1 MLLRNSKIIVIK
13 IGSSLLVDN
22 NRRIRKKWLLSF
34 AKDIKKLKL
43 KNKKIVI
50 VSSGAIALG
59 CKKMNY
65 KNTNIKLDKS
75 QAIASVGQIE
85 LMNLFSQTFSKF
97 KLNISQILLT
107 LEDTEERRRS
117 INAKRT
123 FENLFH
129 LNYIP
134 IVNEND
140 TIATSEIKYGDNDR
154 LASRVAQITN
164 ADTLILLSDVDGLFT
179 KNPKIYNDAKLIKEV
194 KNFNKDLENINIKGM
209 TKFGKGG
216 MNTKIEAA
224 KICNLAGCNMIISN
238 GLYLNPINKIE
249 KDNNCTLFVSKV
261 SKLHARKKW
270 IISSVFP
277 KGELIIDDGARK
289 ALING
294 KSLLAAGIK
303 KVSGKFNKGDH
314 IKILDTKRKEFARG
328 LSSFSSEEIIKIM
341 GCQSNEIE
349 KILGYVSKSE
359 VIHKDDMVRI

>member
-1 MLLRNSKIIVIK
+1 MLLKNSKIIVVK
-13 IGSSLLVDN
+13 IGSSLLVDS
-22 NRRIRKKWLLSF
+22 NRKIRKKWLSSF
-34 AKDIKKLKL
+34 AKDIQKLRL
-43 KNKKIVI
+43 KNKKIII

-65 KNTNIKLDKS
+65 KNTNLKLDKS

-85 LMNLFSQTFSKF
+85 LMNLFSQTFSKY

-107 LEDTEERRRS
+107 LDDTEERRRS

-123 FENLFH
+123 IENLFK

-134 IVNEND
+134 VVNEND

-154 LASRVAQITN
+154 LASRVAQISN

-179 KNPKIYNDAKLIKEV
+179 KNPKLYKDAKLIQRV
-194 KNFNKDLENINIKGM
+194 NDFDKDLRNINIRGI
-209 TKFGKGG
+209 TEFGKGG

-238 GLYLNPINKIE
+238 GLYLNPIYRIE
-249 KDNNCTLFVSKV
+249 ENNCTWFISKI

-270 IISSVFP
+270 IISSIFS
-277 KGELIIDDGARK
+277 KGELIIDDGAKK

-303 KVSGKFNKGDH
+303 KVSGKFSKGDH

-328 LSSFSSEEIIKIM
+328 LSSFSSDEINKIM
-341 GCQSNEIE
+341 GRQSNEIE
-349 KILGYVSKSE
+349 KILGYISKSE
-359 VIHKDDMVRI
+359 VVHKDDMVEI

>member
-1 MLLRNSKIIVIK
+1 MHLKNSKIIVIK
-13 IGSSLLVDN
+13 IGSSLLVDEKKK
-22 NRRIRKKWLLSF
+22 IRKKWLTSF
-34 AKDIKKLKL
+34 AKDIKKLKS
-43 KNKKIVI
+43 KNKKIII

-65 KNTNIKLDKS
+65 NKANLKLDKS
-75 QAIASVGQIE
+75 QAIASIGQIE
-85 LMNLFSQTFSKF
+85 LMNLFSETFSKS

-107 LEDTEERRRS
+107 LDDTEERRRS

-123 FENLFH
+123 FENLFQ

-134 IVNEND
+134 VVNEND

-179 KNPKIYNDAKLIKEV
+179 KNPKIFKDAKLIKRV
-194 KNFNKDLENINIKGM
+194 NNLIKDIKDINIKGINE
-209 TKFGKGG
+209 FGSGG

-224 KICNLAGCNMIISN
+224 KICNLSGCNMIIAN
-238 GLYLNPINKIE
+238 GLYLNPIHQIE
-249 KDNNCTLFVSKV
+249 RNNNCTWFISKT

-270 IISSVFP
+270 IISSISP
-277 KGELIIDDGARK
+277 KGELIIDDGAKK
-289 ALING
+289 ALLNG

-314 IKILDTKRKEFARG
+314 IKILDNKKKEFARG
-328 LSSFSSEEIIKIM
+328 LSSFSSREIDKIM
-341 GCQSNEIE
+341 GCHSNEIQ

-359 VIHKDDMVRI
+359 VVHKDDMVEI

>member
-1 MLLRNSKIIVIK
+1 MHLKDSKVIVIK
-13 IGSSLLVDN
+13 IGSSLLVDRN
-22 NRRIRKKWLLSF
+22 KKVRKKWLASF
-34 AKDIKKLKL
+34 AKDVQILKS
-43 KNKKIVI
+43 KNKRLII
-50 VSSGAIALG
+50 VSSVAIALG

-65 KNTNIKLDKS
+65 NKSNLKLDKS

-85 LMNLFSQTFSKF
+85 LMNLFSKTFSKF

-107 LEDTEERRRS
+107 LEDTEKRRRS

-123 FENLFH
+123 FENLFE
-129 LNYIP
+129 LDYIP

-179 KNPKIYNDAKLIKEV
+179 KNPKIFKNAKLIKKV
-194 KNFNKDLENINIKGM
+194 NDLSKDIKNINIKGI
-209 TKFGKGG
+209 TEFGSGG

-224 KICNLAGCNMIISN
+224 KICNLAGCNMIIAN
-238 GLYLNPINKIE
+238 GLYLNPLNRIE
-249 KDNNCTLFVSKV
+249 KKDICTLFISKV

-270 IISSVFP
+270 IISSISP
-277 KGELIIDDGARK
+277 KGELVIDDGAKK
-289 ALING
+289 ALKNG

-314 IKILDTKRKEFARG
+314 IKILDNKKREFARG
-328 LSSFSSEEIIKIM
+328 LSSFSSEEVNKIM
-341 GCQSNEIE
+341 GFHSNEIQ

-359 VIHKDDMVRI
+359 VVHKDDLVEV

>member
-1 MLLRNSKIIVIK
+1 MYLKNSKIIVIK

-22 NRRIRKKWLLSF
+22 KKKIRKKWLSSF
-34 AKDIKKLKL
+34 ANDLKKLKS
-43 KNKKIVI
+43 KNKKIII

-59 CKKMNY
+59 CKKMNIEK
-65 KNTNIKLDKS
+65 KNLKLDKS

-107 LEDTEERRRS
+107 LDDTEERRRS

-123 FENLFH
+123 FENLFD
-129 LNYIP
+129 LDYIP

-179 KNPKIYNDAKLIKEV
+179 KNPKIFKDAKLIKKV
-194 KNFNKDLENINIKGM
+194 NDLDKDIKNINIKGI
-209 TKFGKGG
+209 TEFGKGG
-216 MNTKIEAA
+216 MITKIEAA
-224 KICNLAGCNMIISN
+224 KICNLAGCNMIIAN
-238 GLYLNPINKIE
+238 GLYLNPINQIE
-249 KDNNCTLFVSKV
+249 KKNNCTWFLSKI

-270 IISSVFP
+270 IISSISP
-277 KGELIIDDGARK
+277 KGELIIDDGAKK

-314 IKILDTKRKEFARG
+314 IKIIDIKNNEFARG
-328 LSSFSSEEIIKIM
+328 LSSFSSEEIVKII
-341 GCQSNEIE
+341 GCHSNEIE

-359 VIHKDDMVRI
+359 VVHKDDMVKT